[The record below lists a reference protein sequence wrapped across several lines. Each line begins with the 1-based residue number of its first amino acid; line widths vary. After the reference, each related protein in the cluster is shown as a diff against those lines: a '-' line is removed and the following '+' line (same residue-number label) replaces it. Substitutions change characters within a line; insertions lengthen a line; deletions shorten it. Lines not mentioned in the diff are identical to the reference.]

1 MYIPYKKSICGM
13 PSEEAEAYIREH
25 TEIPR
30 KQIATDLGIP
40 YNILLLF
47 ISTHGLARDV
57 HNRWSDEEIDF
68 LFENFSTMT
77 KAEIA
82 ERLGRTKAS
91 ISGKAQELLLDSGRN
106 RQWTRRE
113 IAAAVDMYKAGYTS
127 REIAEK
133 LGRNEKSVASKLWRT
148 TDFRKKKRS
157 KKNEKE

>member
-1 MYIPYKKSICGM
+1 M

-30 KQIATDLGIP
+30 KQIAADLGIP

-106 RQWTRRE
+106 RPWTRRE
-113 IAAAVDMYKAGYTS
+113 IATAIEMYKAGYTS
-127 REIAEK
+127 RDIAEK

-148 TDFRKKKRS
+148 TDFRKKRS

>member
-1 MYIPYKKSICGM
+1 MYIPYKKTIHGM

-25 TEIPR
+25 TEMSR
-30 KQIATDLGIP
+30 QQIAADLGIP

-106 RQWTRRE
+106 RPWTRRE
-113 IAAAVDMYKAGYTS
+113 IATAVDMYKAGYTS
-127 REIAEK
+127 REIGEK

-148 TDFRKKKRS
+148 TDFRKKRS

>member
-91 ISGKAQELLLDSGRN
+91 VSGKAQDLLLSGGKN
-106 RQWTRRE
+106 KLWTRKE
-113 IAAAVDMYKAGYTS
+113 IAVAVDMYKAGYTC

-133 LGRNEKSVASKLWRT
+133 LGRNEKCVASKIWRT
-148 TDFRKKKRS
+148 TDFRKKKRR
-157 KKNEKE
+157 KKDEKE

>member
-1 MYIPYKKSICGM
+1 MYIPYKKTIHGM

-25 TEIPR
+25 TEMSR
-30 KQIATDLGIP
+30 QQIAEDLGIP

-57 HNRWSDEEIDF
+57 HSRWSDEEIDF
-68 LFENFSTMT
+68 LCENFGAMS

-82 ERLGRTKAS
+82 EHLGRTKAS

-106 RQWTRRE
+106 RPWTRRE
-113 IAAAVDMYKAGYTS
+113 IATAVDMYKAGYTS
-127 REIAEK
+127 REIGEK

-148 TDFRKKKRS
+148 TDFRKKRS

>member
-1 MYIPYKKSICGM
+1 M

-30 KQIATDLGIP
+30 KQIAADLGIP

-106 RQWTRRE
+106 RPWTRRE
-113 IAAAVDMYKAGYTS
+113 IATAIEMYKAGYTS
-127 REIAEK
+127 RDIAEK

-148 TDFRKKKRS
+148 TDFRKKKGA

>member
-1 MYIPYKKSICGM
+1 MYIPYKKTICGM
-13 PSEEAEAYIREH
+13 PSEEAEAYIRRH
-25 TEIPR
+25 TEKSR
-30 KQIATDLGIP
+30 KQIAEDLGIP

-47 ISTHGLARDV
+47 VSTHGLARDV

-68 LFENFSTMT
+68 LFENFSTMS

-91 ISGKAQELLLDSGRN
+91 VSGKAQELLLNSGKN
-106 RQWTRRE
+106 KLWTRKE
-113 IAAAVDMYKAGYTS
+113 ITTAVEMYKAGYTG

-133 LGRNEKSVASKLWRT
+133 LGRNERCVTSKIWRT
-148 TDFRKKKRS
+148 TDFRKRKRR